1 MKGNSSRQYQLIII
15 AFLANFCLS
24 SPIYSDQSSGSS
36 KSQLRIIPL
45 PEIESAAYVRA
56 DFGKVYIQDKTN
68 IAVYSFETGR
78 FLKHIGRSGQ
88 GPGEFTLL
96 GSFYLAEGR
105 IVAEDIG
112 KTLFFSPEG
121 DYLGQLI
128 PPSKAMGPYPFLPV
142 GSHFV
147 GIPLER
153 AEDGRTLPPMLIVYD
168 QAGKPLKRLLE
179 VPDILPPPPSRPGAS
194 GSFRKQ
200 DQLMVREYFDYI
212 VYDHKIFVADSSQG
226 LSIKV
231 FDETGNLL
239 YEIRHPIEKTRV
251 PKDYRDRVLRSLPK
265 KFLENNQP
273 IFPPYFPSFVAFKID
288 DGKIYAITPAQKN
301 QLNEV
306 ITMDLK
312 GQILDRSFRF
322 QKEID
327 YEVPIRF
334 ARTFDVEKDCFVWVE
349 YNEPAERYELHIY

>member
-1 MKGNSSRQYQLIII
+1 MKRNSSRQYRLIIM
-15 AFLANFCLS
+15 AALATFWLS
-24 SPIYSDQSSGSS
+24 SPIYSDQPSGSS
-36 KSQLRIIPL
+36 KNQPRIIPL
-45 PEIESAAYVRA
+45 PELEFPRYVRA
-56 DFGKVYIQDKTN
+56 EFGKVYIQDETN

-88 GPGEFTLL
+88 GPGEFTLV
-96 GSFYLAEGR
+96 STFYLAEDR

-121 DYLGQLI
+121 DYLGQII
-128 PPSKAMGPYPFLPV
+128 PPSRVMVYPYLPV
-142 GSHFV
+142 GNHFV
-147 GIPLER
+147 GAPLER
-153 AEDGRTLPPMLIVYD
+153 AEDGRSLPLTLIVYD
-168 QAGKPLKRLLE
+168 QAGQPLKRLLE
-179 VPDILPPPPSRPGAS
+179 VPDILPPPPSRSGAS

-200 DQLMVREYFDYI
+200 DHLMIREYFDYI

-226 LSIKV
+226 LAIKV

-239 YEIRHPIEKTRV
+239 YEIRHPIEKIRV
-251 PKDYRDRVLRSLPK
+251 PKDYRDRVLRSLSK

-288 DGKIYAITPAQKN
+288 DGKIYVITPAQKN

-312 GQILDRSFRF
+312 GQILDKSFRF

-334 ARTFDVEKDCFVWVE
+334 VRTFDVEKDCFVWVE